1 MLEIPE
7 GEWGKNT
14 TAVKV
19 ENLEKDYGKVKALK
33 GITFEVRKG
42 EIFGLIGPNG
52 AGKSTTLKILATL
65 LRPSGGRAE
74 VFGHDVVNDADKVRG
89 IISYLPE
96 EAGAYKNLTGLEYL
110 QFMARLYAKDEAK
123 AREMVELGVKIAD
136 LGERIRDKVS
146 TYSKGMTRKLLLA
159 RALMVMPRLAILDE
173 PASGLDIINAY
184 TIRKTIKRF
193 AGEKGVTFLIS
204 SHNMLEVEFL
214 CDRVALIN
222 EGRIIEIGTPKELKE
237 KYSAE
242 NLEEV
247 FMKAIGA
254 GV

>member
-1 MLEIPE
+1 MA
-7 GEWGKNT
+7 
-14 TAVKV
+14 AVEV
-19 ENLEKDYGKVKALK
+19 ENLEKDYRKVRALK
-33 GITFEVRKG
+33 GISFDVKEG

-65 LRPSGGRAE
+65 LRPTGGKAE
-74 VFGHDVVNDADKVRG
+74 VFGHDVVDEASEVRRM
-89 IISYLPE
+89 ISYLPE
-96 EAGAYKNLTGLEYL
+96 EAGAYKNLTGREYL
-110 QFMARLYAKDEAK
+110 EFMARLYAKDEK
-123 AREMVELGVKIAD
+123 RAREMLELGISLSG
-136 LGERIRDKVS
+136 LGDRLKDKVS

-159 RALMVMPRLAILDE
+159 RALMVRPKLAILDE

-193 AGEKGVTFLIS
+193 ARDEGVTFLIS

-222 EGRIIEIGTPKELKE
+222 QGRIIEIGTPKELKK

-247 FMKAIGA
+247 FMRAIGA
-254 GV
+254 EV